1 MNEAFTLKDCAL
13 IAIATGEQAQTLREM
28 RDRLETTSRSCIY
41 YHFWGGL
48 LRPRFDDP
56 EFQNDFAVWARHSL
70 HDKPLAERLALISP
84 TDFDD
89 LDDLRRE
96 LIDVIEER
104 LDESELLP
112 WTKSSQRFYF
122 VRSQI
127 VVFDTGKRVHMPGE
141 LVGMIPHLSVGSIF
155 YHFIDAR
162 RRTSF
167 GNDDFTEWLSGLG
180 DNYTLVREHIANI
193 DPYFTTLVD
202 LRDELACVFE
212 RYLGAEDS

>member
-1 MNEAFTLKDCAL
+1 MMAEAFTLKDCAL
-13 IAIATGEQAQTLREM
+13 IAIATGHQAQTLREM
-28 RDRLETTSRSCIY
+28 RDRLETTQLSCIY

-56 EFQNDFAVWARHSL
+56 EFQNDFAIWARHSI
-70 HDKPLAERLALISP
+70 HDKPLAERLALIDP
-84 TDFDD
+84 THFSD
-89 LDDLRRE
+89 LEDLRRE

-112 WTKSSQRFYF
+112 WAKASQRFYF

-127 VVFDTGKRVHMPGE
+127 VVFDTGKRFHEPGE
-141 LVGMIPHLSVGSIF
+141 LKTLIPHLSAGSVF

-162 RRTSF
+162 RRSPL
-167 GNDDFTEWLSGLG
+167 GHDDFTEWLLG
-180 DNYTLVREHIANI
+180 FTEDYKALVDRIAII

-202 LRDELACVFE
+202 LREELSRVFE
-212 RYLGAEDS
+212 RYLSP

>member
-1 MNEAFTLKDCAL
+1 MEKAFTLKDCAL
-13 IAIATGEQAQTLREM
+13 IAMATGQQAQTLREL
-28 RDRLETTSRSCIY
+28 RDRLETTQLSCIY

-56 EFQNDFAVWARHSL
+56 EFQNDFAIWARHSI
-70 HDKPLAERLALISP
+70 HDKPLAERLALIDP
-84 TDFDD
+84 THFND
-89 LDDLRRE
+89 LEDLRRE

-112 WTKSSQRFYF
+112 WIKASQRFYF

-127 VVFDTGKRVHMPGE
+127 VVFDTGKRFHDPGDMKT
-141 LVGMIPHLSVGSIF
+141 LIPHLSAGSIF

-162 RRTSF
+162 RRTPF
-167 GNDDFTEWLSGLG
+167 GNDDFTEWLLG
-180 DNYTLVREHIANI
+180 CAEEYKALVDRIAII

-202 LRDELACVFE
+202 LREELACVFE
-212 RYLGAEDS
+212 RYLST

>member
-1 MNEAFTLKDCAL
+1 MNDAFALKDCAL

-28 RDRLETTSRSCIY
+28 RDRLETTSTSCIY
-41 YHFWGGL
+41 YHFWGSL

-56 EFQNDFAVWARHSL
+56 EFQNDFAIWARHSL

-84 TDFDD
+84 TDFED

-127 VVFDTGKRVHMPGE
+127 VVFDTDKRVHTPDE
-141 LVGMIPHLSVGSIF
+141 LVGLIPHLSAGSIF

-162 RRTSF
+162 RRTSL
-167 GNDDFTEWLSGLG
+167 GNDDFSEWLSGLG
-180 DNYTLVREHIANI
+180 DDYTPLREHIALI

-202 LRDELACVFE
+202 LRGELARVFE
-212 RYLGAEDS
+212 KYFSVKDS